1 MEAPDRRSSSAV
13 SITLIAC
20 GIGWF
25 VLPNTPGYMA
35 GESPDRLALLQQFF
49 TWWPLALIAA
59 FAIGLVLPK
68 TTANSAP
75 RWALLILQWLLTF
88 ASVALIVATLFEVF
102 FPRPH

>member
-1 MEAPDRRSSSAV
+1 METPDRRSRSAV

-20 GIGWF
+20 GVGWF
-25 VLPNTPGYMA
+25 VLPNTPGYMP
-35 GESPDRLALLQQFF
+35 GESPGRIALLQQLF
-49 TWWPLALIAA
+49 TWWPLALLAA

-68 TTANSAP
+68 MTTNGVP
-75 RWALLILQWLLTF
+75 RWTLLILQWLLTF